1 MEENIRTQEEISLG
15 DIFRILL
22 RKIKVLVLA
31 LVIGAV
37 VGAGF
42 GVVRTYNVKYYGTTM
57 QFYVTPKKD
66 SASVTSDS
74 QYGVYGAYSSLVMDA
89 ITKLLGSESF
99 AEELMLDEDGIPLAS
114 VLPTGENREVIDEAI
129 AEAQAPIAKAK
140 EATEAADAAR
150 LATAE
155 AQVAYNSAKSDNVV
169 GFDYGNDG
177 ARFRRGRARGGGA

>member
-57 QFYVTPKKD
+57 QFYVNPKKD
-66 SASVTSDS
+66 SASVTSAVNTG
-74 QYGVYGAYSSLVMDA
+74 YTARTAPSLW
-89 ITKLLGSESF
+89 TPSPSF
-99 AEELMLDEDGIPLAS
+99 W
-114 VLPTGENREVIDEAI
+114 V
-129 AEAQAPIAKAK
+129 
-140 EATEAADAAR
+140 
-150 LATAE
+150 
-155 AQVAYNSAKSDNVV
+155 
-169 GFDYGNDG
+169 
-177 ARFRRGRARGGGA
+177 RRVSPKN